1 MFLLNVSGVRATRG
15 WGGAMKLNPII
26 IKKKNRRGG
35 ARWQVIKEEAHPNE
49 NFRKFVSDGIQ
60 TRVADCA
67 TATPTIRTTSYPLIL
82 HIYGHHTRL
91 VELIS
96 LDKVYLR
103 SNKIEKIMIMLKEK
117 IALGARKLESCFK
130 QN

>member
-15 WGGAMKLNPII
+15 WGGAMKLNPNY
-26 IKKKNRRGG
+26 KKEKPTRRSPV
-35 ARWQVIKEEAHPNE
+35 ASHPNE
-49 NFRKFVSDGIQ
+49 NFRKFVPDGIQ

-67 TATPTIRTTSYPLIL
+67 TATPAIRTTSYPLIV